1 MEAVQNCD
9 VGASQG
15 PLDIKRFVIE
25 CVNNI
30 RKIYHFCEDTFQNVK
45 QHGGGRMKVVCG
57 LFSLSFGGN
66 NNERLPIVVVMV
78 VTPCCRVG
86 GY

>member
-30 RKIYHFCEDTFQNVK
+30 RKIYHFCEDTF
-45 QHGGGRMKVVCG
+45 
-57 LFSLSFGGN
+57 
-66 NNERLPIVVVMV
+66 
-78 VTPCCRVG
+78 
-86 GY
+86 